1 MRQLAEYKRK
11 EARRELEEKKAKS
24 SREGLREKQVHRD
37 LKAADA
43 KKKAVNDQLNRTS
56 YHNQYGVQDHTKT
69 SSQSVSQLVSQKG
82 ALPQQKGVSLAK
94 AVLIQLAHP
103 KITTQICKGPTV
115 ENPMDTR
122 ALRLILLPKSPVGC
136 QTTRK

>member
-1 MRQLAEYKRK
+1 MEDLVRQLAEYKRK

-56 YHNQYGVQDHTKT
+56 YHSQYGMQDQSKT
-69 SSQSVSQLVSQKG
+69 SGQSVSQSNGQSKG
-82 ALPQQKGVSLAK
+82 ALPQQKGISSEIT
-94 AVLIQLAHP
+94 VLIQLAHP
-103 KITTQICKGPTV
+103 KTTTQMCKGPTV
-115 ENPMDTR
+115 ENPMGTR
-122 ALRLILLPKSPVGC
+122 GPRLIL
-136 QTTRK
+136 